1 MQKSF
6 AGVTPRAIFAVRKVI
21 QNYQGPIFLV
31 RPVFTSDP
39 IEVIDDKGT
48 LRLKSNNKSLAELL
62 QSTAYM
68 VDTVF
73 DQSGNGRHATQKDM
87 FKQPYL
93 AYTDGTFVIDFKYN
107 RWLDLPDETIPAG
120 DSPFTVMVK
129 HGEITNPNGGI
140 LGSGEYE
147 CTSTA
152 NAIRRSGD
160 RYVNYFWSNDLYTDR
175 DTYKPGNVVSFIFT
189 ADKKHIAGINGAE
202 NRRRENVQRYGSP
215 RNTTIGKTYGE
226 NEYLNGTLE
235 FLYITDGV
243 TPSMVSFDTG
253 EWQHLA

>member
-1 MQKSF
+1 MQNSF
-6 AGVTPRAIFAVRKVI
+6 VATTPRAVFAVKKVI
-21 QNYQGPIFLV
+21 PNYEGPIFLV

-39 IEVIDDKGT
+39 IEVDDDNGT
-48 LRLKSNNKSLAELL
+48 LRLKTTGQKLEDLL
-62 QSTAYM
+62 LTTAYM
-68 VDTVF
+68 IDTVF
-73 DQSGNGRHATQKDM
+73 DQSGNGRHAKQADM

-93 AYTDGTFVIDFKYN
+93 AFTDGTFVIDFKYN

-120 DSPFTVMVK
+120 DSPFTVLVK

-140 LGSGEYE
+140 IGSGEYE

-160 RYVNYFWSNDLYTDR
+160 RYVNYFWSNDLYTDS
-175 DTYKPGNVVSFIFT
+175 DTYKPGNIVSFIFT
-189 ADKKHIAGINGAE
+189 ADKKHVSAINGVE
-202 NRRRENVQRYGSP
+202 NHRRENVQRYGSP

-235 FLYITDGV
+235 FLYITEGV
-243 TPSMVSFDTG
+243 TKCMVSFETG
-253 EWQHLA
+253 KWQHLA